1 MSAPLSDLVLDLKMN
16 KKLQTVIVFVVGLVA
31 MAVGY
36 AVLKM

>member
-1 MSAPLSDLVLDLKMN
+1 MTTALLNVSQGLKMN

>member
-1 MSAPLSDLVLDLKMN
+1 MPTASAHVSSDLKMN
-16 KKLQTVIVFVVGLVA
+16 KKLQTVIVFVVGLVV

>member
-1 MSAPLSDLVLDLKMN
+1 MSTASPHISSDLKMN
-16 KKLQTVIVFVVGLVA
+16 KKLQTVIVFVVGLVV